1 MLKYKFIFNITLCL
15 IFSCFGFANAQ
26 YKDNFSN
33 PISFEQWKKDFGKI
47 AESKGVKKTILNK
60 YFYKIESLPKVIV
73 YDRRQPEFSR
83 TFGQYIT
90 SALSETRR
98 SRAKQ
103 MYKKH
108 KFELDKIASKY
119 GVQPRFIVAFW
130 GLETNF
136 GRHTGKMDI
145 IRSLATLSHDL
156 RRSEFF
162 SNELILALKIIQYGH
177 VDGNQFYGSWA
188 GAFGQTQFMP
198 STFTAYAVDGD
209 GDGVKDLWGSFDD
222 IFSSSANFLNKVG
235 WKKGE
240 TWGRQVKIINDDF
253 DWSVTGHKTLKTL
266 KQWSKLGV
274 VKYDG
279 SKLDTSFNGK
289 ASLIIPAGAKG
300 PKFLVYNNFRRILNW
315 NNSDF
320 YALAV
325 GLLSDD
331 IIGGNGMNWVPPK
344 NEKSISR
351 NDYKFVQKVLKSY
364 GYYNSKIDGVFASG
378 SKHSLKLYQKKHNLP
393 ADGHLSNEVLKYIKD
408 NK

>member
-1 MLKYKFIFNITLCL
+1 MC
-15 IFSCFGFANAQ
+15 
-26 YKDNFSN
+26 
-33 PISFEQWKKDFGKI
+33 
-47 AESKGVKKTILNK
+47 
-60 YFYKIESLPKVIV
+60 
-73 YDRRQPEFSR
+73 
-83 TFGQYIT
+83 
-90 SALSETRR
+90 
-98 SRAKQ
+98 
-103 MYKKH
+103 
-108 KFELDKIASKY
+108 
-119 GVQPRFIVAFW
+119 
-130 GLETNF
+130 
-136 GRHTGKMDI
+136 
-145 IRSLATLSHDL
+145 IRD
-156 RRSEFF
+156 
-162 SNELILALKIIQYGH
+162 
-177 VDGNQFYGSWA
+177 
-188 GAFGQTQFMP
+188 

-209 GDGVKDLWGSFDD
+209 DDGVKDLWGSFDD

-274 VKYDG
+274 VKYDS

-331 IIGGNGMNWVPPK
+331 IVGINGMNWVPPK